1 LFTILAQRT
10 IGQSREKPGASNHS
24 RWPLAHKTMY
34 MLSNYLKVAIRYL
47 MRHKEYTAINILGLA
62 VGITCCVLIM
72 LFVRSEW
79 SYDKFHSKSE
89 RLFRVWQ
96 HEKYQGEDFINTAT
110 PIPMGPALQN
120 NFAEIEAT
128 CRVYPFSPIVKVNN
142 QSFSEDVRMVDST
155 VFRMFDFNLVRGDRN
170 NPFPTANSM
179 VITPEL
185 AKKYFG
191 KQDPIGKSIEI
202 QMNDKDKVLFTVSG
216 VAEPAPE
223 ASSIK
228 YKLLISYSNSKY
240 IFSERAHKSWFNV
253 YGETYVL
260 LNKNAKAAGL
270 QKKFPAMMK
279 QQLGEDYTENGF
291 LIFLQPIADIHLNN
305 TLPVGIE
312 PISNPKYS
320 YILASIG
327 ILILLV
333 ACVNFIT
340 LSIGRSTTRALEVG
354 VRKALGAAR
363 KQLVRQ
369 FWGEAFLVT
378 FLSVVVGLALSAAL
392 VKPFNQL
399 INRELSLQFD
409 WIFFAFCVLL
419 VAIIAIIAGIY
430 PALVLSGFNPVEV
443 LKGKLKMKS
452 NTGWL
457 RQGLIVGQFI
467 ASIGMIVCTIV
478 IQQQMNYLKTKD
490 LGYNKDQVIVV
501 QTNKSIKEAMPLAEL
516 YRTELT
522 KSPQVSDVAVSVYS
536 FNETPW
542 VSLGFT
548 DDKKVYKSFQY
559 NTIDARFIP
568 AMGIKVLRGRAFDEN
583 NPADLTMAAV
593 VNEAFV
599 KEFNLGDAVG
609 KKLPGKFE
617 QQIIGVVKDFNY
629 ESLHTPVNP
638 LMMTMKID
646 SVVRR
651 TENINV
657 SSPAKPRISVRM
669 KPGNLANNVE
679 VLRQAWKKV
688 LPNQDF
694 EYQFLDESIAAQ
706 YQQEQR
712 TSTIVKLA
720 SGLSIFIAC
729 MGLFGLATLTVVRRT
744 KEIGIRKVLGAN
756 IPAIVG
762 LLSKDFVKLVII
774 AALIAFPLAWWAMG
788 SWLEDFAYRVKVG
801 WWVYVLAGLASLV
814 IALVTVSF
822 QAVRAALS
830 NPVKSLRTE

>member
-1 LFTILAQRT
+1 MF
-10 IGQSREKPGASNHS
+10 
-24 RWPLAHKTMY
+24 
-34 MLSNYLKVAIRYL
+34 SNYLKVALRYL
-47 MRHKEYTAINILGLA
+47 MRYKEYTAINILGLA

-79 SYDKFHSKSE
+79 SYDKFHSKSD
-89 RLFRVWQ
+89 RLYRVWQ

-110 PIPMGPALQN
+110 PIPMGPALQSSYP
-120 NFAEIEAT
+120 EIEGT
-128 CRVYPFSPIVKVNN
+128 CRVYGFSPIVKVNN
-142 QSFSEDVRMVDST
+142 QSFSEQIRMVDAT
-155 VFRMFDFNLVRGDRN
+155 LFRMFDFNLVRGDRN
-170 NPFPTANSM
+170 NPFPTASSM
-179 VITPEL
+179 IITPEL

-191 KQDPIGKSIEI
+191 KQDPMGKSIEI
-202 QMNDKDKVLFTVSG
+202 QMNADDKVLFTVSG
-216 VAEPAPE
+216 VAEPSPE

-228 YKLLISYSNSKY
+228 YKLLIPYSNSKY

-260 LNKNAKAAGL
+260 LNKNAKAAEL
-270 QKKFPAMMK
+270 EKKFPGMMK
-279 QQLGEDYTENGF
+279 QQLGEDYKEGGF
-291 LIFLQPIADIHLNN
+291 VLHLQPITEIHLN
-305 TLPVGIE
+305 TELPTGYE
-312 PISNPKYS
+312 PTSNPKYA
-320 YILASIG
+320 YILATIG

-363 KQLVRQ
+363 KQLIRQ

-378 FLSVVVGLALSAAL
+378 FISVVLGIALATVL
-392 VKPFNQL
+392 VQPFNQL
-399 INRELSLQFD
+399 INRELSLQLDLVF
-409 WIFFAFCVLL
+409 IAFCVLL
-419 VAIIAIIAGIY
+419 VAVIAMIAGIY
-430 PALVLSGFNPVEV
+430 PAIVLSGFNPVEV
-443 LKGKLKMKS
+443 LKGKLKMKG

-467 ASIGMIVCTIV
+467 ASIGMIVCTMV
-478 IQQQMNYLKTKD
+478 IQQQMSYLKNKD

-501 QTNKSIKEAMPLAEL
+501 QTNKSIKEGTPLAEL
-516 YRTELT
+516 FRTELM
-522 KSPQVSDVAVSVYS
+522 KNPQVAGITTSVYA
-536 FNETPW
+536 FTETPW
-542 VSLGFT
+542 ISLGFT

-559 NTIDARFIP
+559 NTIDAHFIP
-568 AMGIKVLRGRAFDEN
+568 AMDIKVVSGRAFDEN
-583 NPADLTMAAV
+583 NPADVTMAAV

-599 KEFNLGDAVG
+599 KEFDLGDAIG
-609 KKLPGKFE
+609 KKLPGKFD
-617 QQIIGVVKDFNY
+617 QMIVGVVKDFNY
-629 ESLHTPVNP
+629 ESLHTKVVP

-651 TENINV
+651 TENISINA
-657 SSPAKPRISVRM
+657 PAQPRISVRM

-679 VLRQAWKKV
+679 ILRQAWKKI
-688 LPNQDF
+688 LPDQDF

-706 YQQEQR
+706 YGQEQR

-744 KEIGIRKVLGAN
+744 KEIGIRKVLGASV
-756 IPAIVG
+756 PTIVS
-762 LLSKDFVKLVII
+762 LLSKDFVKLVVI
-774 AALIAFPLAWWAMG
+774 AALIAFPLAWWAMS
-788 SWLEDFAYRVKVG
+788 SWLADFAYRVQIG
-801 WWVYVLAGLASLV
+801 WWIYVLAGVAALMV
-814 IALVTVSF
+814 ALVTVSF